1 MEERTIPI
9 MHLGIATR
17 PKGGQSINGDA
28 YFVGEYDDKV
38 LLAVLDGV
46 GHGEEANRAARRAIA
61 FLANYRQ
68 PGLETLIQ
76 GCHRELRGTRGV
88 VISLSLMNKGNS
100 TLSHAGIGNIESRII
115 TGNNRMV
122 HLISMN
128 GIIGHNLKKV
138 KEFQYPYHP
147 GDTMV
152 MFSDGISSRFMT
164 DLVREGIPS
173 PLNPLV
179 DLPAV
184 AQRILETY
192 SKDDDATVLL
202 ARLW

>member
-1 MEERTIPI
+1 MD
-9 MHLGIATR
+9 LGIATR
-17 PKGGQSINGDA
+17 PKRGQSINGDA
-28 YFVGEYDDKV
+28 YFVGEYDGKV
-38 LLAVLDGV
+38 LLAVIDGV

-61 FLANYRQ
+61 FLENYRQ

-76 GCHRELRGTRGV
+76 GCHRELRGTRGG
-88 VISLSLMNKGNS
+88 VISLALMNKGNS

-115 TGNNRMV
+115 TEDNRMV

-128 GIIGHNLKKV
+128 GVIGHNLRKV

-184 AQRILETY
+184 AQRILEKH
-192 SKDDDATVLL
+192 SKADDATVLL